1 MAGASAVILLLQ
13 SLLIA
18 WIAAKRLGRSKILAI
33 GLGLAALIPLHD
45 DVSTA
50 MALRGL
56 WGDPSITTLQLVVLS
71 LFSRMPPSISR
82 GWRLPAIFA
91 IAGIAFYAL
100 VLGCSNVDLYRFGYQ
115 PAAMVGVLSVLAL
128 LAWWRGHVRFVW
140 LLAFD
145 LFAFAAGL
153 HESPNLWDTLFDP
166 LLVITALVLTVSNAW
181 RVYKEK
187 HER

>member
-1 MAGASAVILLLQ
+1 MILLLQ

-18 WIAAKRLGRSKILAI
+18 WLVAKPLGRSRILAI
-33 GLGLAALIPLHD
+33 GLGLAALIPLHEG
-45 DVSTA
+45 VSTA

-56 WGDPSITTLQLVVLS
+56 WGDPSITTLQLAVLS
-71 LFSRMPPSISR
+71 LFNRIPPSLSR
-82 GWRLPAIFA
+82 GWRLPAIFG

-100 VLGCSNVDLYRFGYQ
+100 VLGCSDVDLYRLGYQ
-115 PAAMVGVLSVLAL
+115 PAEMVAVVSILAL
-128 LAWWRGHVRFVW
+128 LAWWYGQAWIGW

-153 HESPNLWDTLFDP
+153 HESPNLWDTLIDP
-166 LLVITALVLTVSNAW
+166 LLVITALVLAVSNAW
-181 RVYKEK
+181 RLYKEK